1 MENKNLVLT
10 SNGNYLNIKLIAEFK
25 SAENGKNNNQS
36 VRLCGEKDW
45 IEVQINFRDL
55 YNLLNQ

>member
-10 SNGNYLNIKLIAEFK
+10 SNGNYLNIRLIAEFK

-36 VRLCGEKDW
+36 VRLCGEKEW

-55 YNLLNQ
+55 YNLLN